1 MSSTDRRTF
10 LRVAALSFLAVP
22 LLKSHKVFAA
32 VACPQEQ
39 PTDAKVL
46 KKLLDPAGKKAKSLQ
61 YVVNAVDAKDNK
73 KYKAGSTCGN
83 CKFYKAK
90 KEVGNYSTCAMA
102 GNKYVP
108 SCGWCKTYKLDKK
121 KKA

>member
-1 MSSTDRRTF
+1 MKTTNRRTF
-10 LRVAALSFLAVP
+10 LRVAALSFLTVP
-22 LLKSHKVFAA
+22 LLKSHNLFAA
-32 VACPQEQ
+32 VACPQGQ

-46 KKLLDPAGKKAKSLQ
+46 KKLLDPAGKKAKSLKF
-61 YVVNAVDAKDNK
+61 VVNAADAKDHK
-73 KYKAGSTCGN
+73 KYKVGSTCGN

-90 KEVGNYSTCAMA
+90 KEVENYSTCAMA

-108 SCGWCKTYKLDKK
+108 TCGWCKTYKIDKK